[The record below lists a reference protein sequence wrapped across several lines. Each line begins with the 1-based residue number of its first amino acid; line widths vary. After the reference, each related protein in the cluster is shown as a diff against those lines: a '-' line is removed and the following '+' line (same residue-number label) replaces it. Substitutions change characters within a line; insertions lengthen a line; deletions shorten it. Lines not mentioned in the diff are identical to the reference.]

1 MSFSVSSG
9 VQRKPYKVVIYG
21 PEGIGKTL
29 LAKDFPEPL
38 FIDTENSTRSYNVR
52 RIQNPN
58 GDSRPS
64 SWAMLMEMVAAVRD
78 GCFPDVQTL
87 VIDTADWAEVL
98 CLQDVC
104 SKHKKDGIEDF
115 GYGKGYTYAE
125 EEWGKLLNR
134 LEEVV
139 ERGIHVVI
147 TAHAQLRK
155 VELPEETGSYD
166 HWEMKLEK
174 KNAAITKECADIVLF
189 CNYKTLVTKGANPM
203 EKNKAS
209 GGTRMMHAVHTPWWD
224 AKNRHGLPEDMPLLF
239 ASIAHLFRTAPAAE
253 KPLPFD
259 AEDPAPLS
267 EPQPASAAPVRDTP
281 ESVTGIPRALAD
293 LMTADG
299 VTEAEL
305 QAVVAARGYYP
316 PDTPIAKYDPQFVA
330 GCLVACWNS
339 VKAQI
344 KH

>member
-1 MSFSVSSG
+1 MSFGISSG
-9 VQRKPYKVVIYG
+9 VVSKPYKVVIYG

-29 LAKDFPEPL
+29 LARDFPSPL

-58 GDSRPS
+58 GESRPS
-64 SWAMLMEMVAAVRD
+64 SWTMLLDMVRAVRD

-87 VIDTADWAEVL
+87 VIDTLDWAEVL
-98 CLQDVC
+98 CLRDVC
-104 SKHKKDGIEDF
+104 SRHKKNGIEDF

-125 EEWGKLLNR
+125 EEWGKLLN
-134 LEEVV
+134 LLDEVV
-139 ERGIHVVI
+139 DAGCHVAV

-174 KNAAITKECADIVLF
+174 KDAALTKEWADIVLF
-189 CNYKTLVTKGANPM
+189 CNYKTLVTKGANSM

-209 GGTRMMHAVHTPWWD
+209 GGTRRMHAVHTPWWD
-224 AKNRHGLPEDMPLLF
+224 AKNRHGLPEDMPLAFSSLAHLF
-239 ASIAHLFRTAPAAE
+239 ASIQPVEE

-259 AEDPAPLS
+259 AEEPALAQTP
-267 EPQPASAAPVRDTP
+267 PQAPAAPARSAAMPGVP
-281 ESVTGIPRALAD
+281 QALAD
-293 LMTADG
+293 LMAADG

-305 QAVVAARGYYP
+305 QAVVAAKGYYP
-316 PDTPIAKYDPQFVA
+316 ADTPIARYDPQFVS